1 MGVIPPA
8 YKIRKGSQKGWDRDA
23 LTRTL
28 VQCALVGSSCSR
40 LTVSW
45 TFQA

>member
-1 MGVIPPA
+1 MGVIHPA
-8 YKIRKGSQKGWDRDA
+8 YTIQTGSQEDCNSNA

-28 VQCALVGSSCSR
+28 FQCALVGSSRSR